1 MSEDNAVGVSAITIN
16 EPPADSWLTKA
27 VRKIQDMPWSMI
39 QVYAMALLGIAF
51 AGQYI
56 IVIFSIIYYTE
67 LQRDADPDF
76 ENLSRKDPQV
86 KMIRIMNMN
95 PLGADVPYPW
105 LVYGLLFSGVFIL
118 MAFTLFIIKF
128 VGASSQPG
136 HAAFKKLVD
145 GKKRAKAIAQ
155 QVRDVQ
161 ASMKNLDNLD
171 ITVLRQFDVHNAT
184 ANNLIADAEKLQET
198 LDNGITE
205 ANKESGGADPAA
217 VPFEATLAK
226 LEAEAKAFVKTM
238 KESIDVQKRKSKK
251 GQKQEPKPEKKQEV
265 QAGGAFEAPEGGRF
279 KPNWILM
286 GPILFAGVVC
296 MFTGIAT
303 FIMFAV
309 KVQNIRKLSMDVEY
323 ESVIREN
330 IPQNNDYLD
339 ALREYVMMST
349 KVSPYA
355 WPTRTVNMSFDPESK
370 NDLEEV
376 VRIMFFYR
384 LASHYVENIAS
395 LEGESKAYAASAV
408 GKRSSALASMTG
420 DVSAI
425 LGLLSTTY
433 VSDMA
438 PYRRFRGDIAYDDV
452 AALNELLRCP
462 LERCPPGRVTF
473 AAFYKAQSPRILQQL
488 SDLSMRLSKVVDSM
502 SYGQRIVTQWSTT
515 KEFLDNFQ
523 IMHVYVPVAMLVAAG
538 AYCHYMIDDD
548 RLRSIAVG
556 GFTALVAL
564 PIAVKIVA

>member
-1 MSEDNAVGVSAITIN
+1 MSDDNTGTEGIDFS
-16 EPPADSWLTKA
+16 EPPADSWLTKT
-27 VRKIQDMPWSMI
+27 VRKIQEMPWSMI

-51 AGQYI
+51 AIQYVI
-56 IVIFSIIYYTE
+56 IIFSIVYYNV
-67 LQRDADPDF
+67 LQRDADPNF

-95 PLGADVPYPW
+95 PFGSDIPYPW

-128 VGASSQPG
+128 VGSSSQPG
-136 HAAFKKLVD
+136 HAAFKKLVE
-145 GKKRAKAIAQ
+145 GKSKAKDIARQ
-155 QVRDVQ
+155 LRDIQV
-161 ASMKNLDNLD
+161 SMKSVEKSIDAEAK
-171 ITVLRQFDVHNAT
+171 VHFVNAT
-184 ANNLIADAEKLQET
+184 AKSNALIADAEKLQET
-198 LDNGITE
+198 LDTAITE
-205 ANKESGGADPAA
+205 ANKESGGSEPGA
-217 VPFEATLAK
+217 VLFEATLAK
-226 LEAEAKAFVKTM
+226 LEMEAKTLIKDIKAM
-238 KESIDVQKRKSKK
+238 IDVQKKK
-251 GQKQEPKPEKKQEV
+251 KPKAEVAQPKPKTGA
-265 QAGGAFEAPEGGRF
+265 QAGGGVIEAPEGGRF
-279 KPNWILM
+279 QPNWVVM
-286 GPILFAGVVC
+286 GPVLFAGVVC
-296 MFTGIAT
+296 MVTGITT
-303 FIMFAV
+303 FVMFAI
-309 KVQNIRKLSMDVEY
+309 KVQKIRKLSMDVEY
-323 ESVIREN
+323 ESVIRDN
-330 IPQNNDYLD
+330 IPQSHDYLD

-355 WPTRTVNMSFDPESK
+355 WPTRTVNISFDPESK

-395 LEGESKAYAASAV
+395 LEGESKAYAAEAI
-408 GKRSSALASMTG
+408 GKRASTLASITG
-420 DVSAI
+420 DVGAI
-425 LGLLSTTY
+425 LGLMSTTY

-488 SDLSMRLSKVVDSM
+488 SDLSIRLSTVVDSM

-523 IMHVYVPVAMLVAAG
+523 IMHVYLPLCMLVAAG
-538 AYCHYMIDDD
+538 AYSYYMVEDE
-548 RLRSIAVG
+548 RVRSIIAT
-556 GFTALVAL
+556 GFGALVAL
-564 PIAVKIVA
+564 PIAVHIVV

>member
-1 MSEDNAVGVSAITIN
+1 
-16 EPPADSWLTKA
+16 
-27 VRKIQDMPWSMI
+27 
-39 QVYAMALLGIAF
+39 
-51 AGQYI
+51 
-56 IVIFSIIYYTE
+56 
-67 LQRDADPDF
+67 
-76 ENLSRKDPQV
+76 
-86 KMIRIMNMN
+86 
-95 PLGADVPYPW
+95 
-105 LVYGLLFSGVFIL
+105 
-118 MAFTLFIIKF
+118 
-128 VGASSQPG
+128 
-136 HAAFKKLVD
+136 
-145 GKKRAKAIAQ
+145 
-155 QVRDVQ
+155 
-161 ASMKNLDNLD
+161 
-171 ITVLRQFDVHNAT
+171 
-184 ANNLIADAEKLQET
+184 
-198 LDNGITE
+198 
-205 ANKESGGADPAA
+205 
-217 VPFEATLAK
+217 
-226 LEAEAKAFVKTM
+226 
-238 KESIDVQKRKSKK
+238 
-251 GQKQEPKPEKKQEV
+251 
-265 QAGGAFEAPEGGRF
+265 
-279 KPNWILM
+279 
-286 GPILFAGVVC
+286 
-296 MFTGIAT
+296 
-303 FIMFAV
+303 
-309 KVQNIRKLSMDVEY
+309 
-323 ESVIREN
+323 
-330 IPQNNDYLD
+330 
-339 ALREYVMMST
+339 
-349 KVSPYA
+349 
-355 WPTRTVNMSFDPESK
+355 
-370 NDLEEV
+370 
-376 VRIMFFYR
+376 MFFYR